1 MAKPLVNNVKRGKL
15 VEKGGGVWAMK
26 SSCSTIYHTILPI
39 LQSLAKSNK
48 GHGSRITKQVGQVV
62 KVPRIKGAD
71 KIISILCEE
80 HEAED
85 QKIKNRQSLS

>member
-1 MAKPLVNNVKRGKL
+1 
-15 VEKGGGVWAMK
+15 MK
-26 SSCSTIYHTILPI
+26 SSRSTIYRTILPI

-85 QKIKNRQSLS
+85 QKIKSRQSLS